1 MNRLVYLVPGGT
13 AGTRTR
19 TPTRERNATARSVHP

>member
-19 TPTRERNATARSVHP
+19 TSSRERDAMARSVHP